1 MKRINFDRK
10 QQRQLRH
17 KRITN
22 TLKACENQ
30 RPRLVVS
37 KTDHHIYAQVIDD
50 ATGKVIASSSTLTLK
65 LKNDNIA
72 NAKVVGQD
80 VAKKTL
86 AKDVQLVAFD
96 RGGNLYHG
104 KVKAL
109 ADAAREAG
117 LKF

>member
-37 KTDHHIYAQVIDD
+37 KTDHHI
-50 ATGKVIASSSTLTLK
+50 
-65 LKNDNIA
+65 
-72 NAKVVGQD
+72 
-80 VAKKTL
+80 
-86 AKDVQLVAFD
+86 
-96 RGGNLYHG
+96 
-104 KVKAL
+104 
-109 ADAAREAG
+109 
-117 LKF
+117 